1 MRDIGYLSFGRY
13 GQYAVTVITLPLV
26 ARVLGTRGLGL
37 LAIGMSSYFFG
48 SMLVD
53 LGITTFLAAKM
64 TETNV
69 NQLRGN
75 YLVIRATIVVI
86 LLATLVTSLGI
97 GVDVRVHMVLLGLFV
112 GGFAYLSEDWVL
124 IGQGRFGASVSYNGI
139 GRMVYLAA
147 VVTVLPHL
155 PSASVAMLCLL
166 VSSAVTVTLTW
177 RDSFKRYGR
186 PSRPDDVKTM
196 LRLGAPVLTSRLLVT
211 SYGQGAA
218 ALYSSVLDAVSLGLY
233 SSSDRLVQAVQSLLD
248 AIGYALL
255 PRMARK
261 HENQFWRHAIQALLA
276 TLCVAGLASLVL

>member
-1 MRDIGYLSFGRY
+1 MSEDRHGRKRIAQRGFAAVRDIGYLSFGRY
-13 GQYAVTVITLPLV
+13 GQYAVTVVTLPLL

-48 SMLVD
+48 SILVD

-64 TETNV
+64 TDANV

-75 YLVIRATIVVI
+75 YLAIRATIVTT
-86 LLATLVTSLGI
+86 LAVALVTSLI
-97 GVDVRVHMVLLGLFV
+97 VGVDPRIHMVLLGLFA

-124 IGQGRFGASVSYNGI
+124 IGQGRFGASVSYTSI
-139 GRMVYLAA
+139 GRVAYLVA
-147 VVTVLPHL
+147 VVAVLPHL
-155 PSASVAMLCLL
+155 PSASVAMLCLFG
-166 VSSAVTVTLTW
+166 SSTITVTLTW
-177 RDSFKRYGR
+177 RDSLKRYGR
-186 PSRPDDVKTM
+186 PDRPDNVMAM

-233 SSSDRLVQAVQSLLD
+233 SSSDRLVRALQSSLD

-261 HENQFWRHAIQALLA
+261 H
-276 TLCVAGLASLVL
+276 